1 MSDHIA
7 EREKLLTEP
16 IVSDIL
22 RAVAEDIGVTP
33 EEYIDRFIE
42 MFTEQPELFEG
53 LIKSPVSC
61 LRRKKH

>member
-53 LIKSPVSC
+53 LIKRPVSC
-61 LRRKKH
+61 

>member
-33 EEYIDRFIE
+33 EEYIDRFI
-42 MFTEQPELFEG
+42 
-53 LIKSPVSC
+53 
-61 LRRKKH
+61 

>member
-1 MSDHIA
+1 MT
-7 EREKLLTEP
+7 EKEKLLSEP

-42 MFTEQPELFEG
+42 VFTEQPELFEG

-61 LRRKKH
+61 

>member
-1 MSDHIA
+1 MNDHIA

-22 RAVAEDIGVTP
+22 RAVAEEIGVTP

-42 MFTEQPELFEG
+42 VFTEQPELFEG

-61 LRRKKH
+61 

>member
-22 RAVAEDIGVTP
+22 RAVAEDIGVMP

-42 MFTEQPELFEG
+42 VFTEQPELFEG

-61 LRRKKH
+61 

>member
-1 MSDHIA
+1 MNDHIA

-42 MFTEQPELFEG
+42 VFTKQPELFEG

-61 LRRKKH
+61 

>member
-1 MSDHIA
+1 MNDHIA
-7 EREKLLTEP
+7 ERENLLTEP

-22 RAVAEDIGVTP
+22 RAVADEIGVTP

-42 MFTEQPELFEG
+42 VFTEQPELFEG

-61 LRRKKH
+61 

>member
-42 MFTEQPELFEG
+42 VFTEQPELFEG
-53 LIKSPVSC
+53 LTKSPVSC
-61 LRRKKH
+61 

>member
-1 MSDHIA
+1 MNDHIV

-22 RAVAEDIGVTP
+22 RAVADEIGVTP

-42 MFTEQPELFEG
+42 VFTAQPELFDG

-61 LRRKKH
+61 

>member
-1 MSDHIA
+1 MSNHVV

-42 MFTEQPELFEG
+42 VFTEQPELFEG
-53 LIKSPVSC
+53 LIKSPVGC
-61 LRRKKH
+61 

>member
-42 MFTEQPELFEG
+42 VFTEQPELFEG
-53 LIKSPVSC
+53 LIERSISC
-61 LRRKKH
+61 

>member
-1 MSDHIA
+1 MNDHIA

-42 MFTEQPELFEG
+42 VFTAQPELFEG

-61 LRRKKH
+61 

>member
-1 MSDHIA
+1 MT
-7 EREKLLTEP
+7 EKEKLLSEP

-42 MFTEQPELFEG
+42 VFTAQPELFEEI
-53 LIKSPVSC
+53 LKSQKTLVV
-61 LRRKKH
+61 

>member
-42 MFTEQPELFEG
+42 MFTEQSELFEG

-61 LRRKKH
+61 

>member
-1 MSDHIA
+1 MNDHIA

-42 MFTEQPELFEG
+42 VFTEQPELFEG

-61 LRRKKH
+61 SRRKRH

>member
-42 MFTEQPELFEG
+42 VFTAQPELFED
-53 LIKSPVSC
+53 LIKSPVSF
-61 LRRKKH
+61 

>member
-1 MSDHIA
+1 MIDHIA

-16 IVSDIL
+16 VVSDIL

-42 MFTEQPELFEG
+42 VYTEQPELFES
-53 LIKSPVSC
+53 LIKSSVLC
-61 LRRKKH
+61 